1 MMCSSDQYDK
11 ATGRN
16 VRRGAGLTFR
26 PAGGDGVVAE
36 DLAPANGLLD
46 VTMRLALS

>member
-26 PAGGDGVVAE
+26 PA
-36 DLAPANGLLD
+36 
-46 VTMRLALS
+46 ALSNW